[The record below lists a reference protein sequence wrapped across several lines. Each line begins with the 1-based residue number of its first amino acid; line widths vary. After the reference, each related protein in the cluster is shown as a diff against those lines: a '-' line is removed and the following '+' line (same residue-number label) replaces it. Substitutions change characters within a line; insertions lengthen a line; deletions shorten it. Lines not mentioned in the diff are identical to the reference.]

1 MYGHTVMKQDKNLLK
16 LLSFAHCQNK
26 EGVLRHASSVA
37 RELILNW
44 KIITPTGERRILGL
58 EFYLNIP
65 GIFIDSSTHKRDEQL
80 DRGTFYFHTKSK
92 NPNWTPPIFNRHGV
106 DITCGDKAYG
116 IHGGILLRHLGGLGH
131 RDGSGLALRCLVR
144 GDTGFL
150 PIKRGCPNQW
160 SVSEIAFFKKMN
172 AASVFGHAMY
182 LAYAPLSEKVKITKR
197 PRIGIESSNHAQE
210 PLGFYVA

>member
-144 GDTGFL
+144 GDKGFL
-150 PIKRGCPNQW
+150 PIKRGFPNQW
-160 SVSEIAFFKKMN
+160 SENEIAFFKKMN